1 MVTANLNH
9 ERQTSSVVDS
19 EDDETNH
26 RQNQTRLVSF
36 SFFLFLFILI
46 LIQEER

>member
-9 ERQTSSVVDS
+9 ERRPSSVVDS
-19 EDDETNH
+19 EDDETNN

-36 SFFLFLFILI
+36 AFFSFSLF
-46 LIQEER
+46 